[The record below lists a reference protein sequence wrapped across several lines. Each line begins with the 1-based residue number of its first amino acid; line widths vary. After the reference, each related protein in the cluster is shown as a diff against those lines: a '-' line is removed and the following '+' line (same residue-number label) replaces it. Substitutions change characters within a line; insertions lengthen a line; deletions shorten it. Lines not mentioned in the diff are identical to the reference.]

1 MKSVMEAKE
10 YIESINKMHSNS
22 THNVPLYR
30 VYENNQEYFKYTDDG
45 EPSGTAGKPMADI
58 IERKQIYNIAVV
70 ATRYFGGIKLG
81 AGGLIRNYAK
91 VSKLLIENSNIVEYI
106 QKNIYILIV
115 NYDSINIVDK
125 ILIDNNIEI
134 IEKSFSDKVN
144 IKIYIENEK
153 INIFNDINGIE
164 LIGL

>member
-1 MKSVMEAKE
+1 
-10 YIESINKMHSNS
+10 
-22 THNVPLYR
+22 
-30 VYENNQEYFKYTDDG
+30 
-45 EPSGTAGKPMADI
+45 MADI